1 MLVLSGLGSATDR
14 ERADMSL
21 FQRAH
26 DIVAAKADKA
36 LDAAEKP
43 DEMLDYSYNQM
54 LEQITRIRR
63 ALVDIA
69 ASRKQI
75 ELQETQLQHSI
86 DHLNDQAKTALA
98 QGREDLAR
106 EALSRKGAAQAQIDG
121 LEPQHQQLTEEEQ
134 KLEQGLAQLQ
144 QRVNNFRSQKEVL
157 KAQYT
162 AASAM
167 NSVNEDAAGIS
178 TSVSDSG
185 AALERAQDKI
195 STMQARA
202 GALDEL
208 LQSGVLEDVGGGGD
222 DIQKELARPLFDAGR
237 EEVHDL
243 GDAGGADLR
252 SAGSRVDPTEIR
264 LAVELRQRV
273 EERPGGRV
281 GGEGS
286 RDVLGQIGALG
297 TFRRQLDAYFVAGCH
312 GQTAHPRRA
321 QGERPSGFA
330 GRERH
335 PDPGAVD
342 GAVYMV
348 HGLGAPRLVGVER
361 NHDNR
366 ATVSAVSDQGTEPL
380 SSHVPHRGTTRA
392 ARGTEPLAI
401 AWRRLDKCSFQV
413 SLHRRRLS

>member
-1 MLVLSGLGSATDR
+1 MVPERASPASVSDLAVLCVAYEVAKVQVVLSGLESATDR

-86 DHLNDQAKTALA
+86 DHLNDQAKAALG
-98 QGREDLAR
+98 QSREDLAR
-106 EALSRKGAAQAQIDG
+106 EALSRKGAAQAQIDS
-121 LEPQHQQLTEEEQ
+121 LEPQRQQLAEEEE
-134 KLEQGLAQLQ
+134 KLEHGLAELQ
-144 QRVNNFRSQKEVL
+144 KRVNNFRSQKEVL

-178 TSVSDSG
+178 TSISDSG

-222 DIQKELARPLFDAGR
+222 DIQKELD
-237 EEVHDL
+237 EVTSSSD
-243 GDAGGADLR
+243 
-252 SAGSRVDPTEIR
+252 VDNE
-264 LAVELRQRV
+264 LAALKA
-273 EERPGGRV
+273 
-281 GGEGS
+281 
-286 RDVLGQIGALG
+286 QIGQGKQTPELP
-297 TFRRQLDAYFVAGCH
+297 AG
-312 GQTAHPRRA
+312 
-321 QGERPSGFA
+321 
-330 GRERH
+330 
-335 PDPGAVD
+335 
-342 GAVYMV
+342 
-348 HGLGAPRLVGVER
+348 
-361 NHDNR
+361 
-366 ATVSAVSDQGTEPL
+366 
-380 SSHVPHRGTTRA
+380 
-392 ARGTEPLAI
+392 
-401 AWRRLDKCSFQV
+401 
-413 SLHRRRLS
+413 